1 MSKIVTSDFILWTL
15 QYCLETF
22 EQNCQCGTCDPC
34 TKGQA
39 DLRDCIDALQH
50 QRVEKWPAGSY
61 LLQRESTVVQCENR
75 PALLQLVR
83 DIVPGASVR
92 DDISNELVAALI
104 ARKNLTLTAF

>member
-1 MSKIVTSDFILWTL
+1 MSKIVSANSILWTL

-22 EQNCQCGTCDPC
+22 AQNCQCGTCDPC

-39 DLRDCIDALQH
+39 DLRESIEALQK
-50 QRVEKWPAGSY
+50 QLVEEWPTGSY
-61 LLQRESTVVQCENR
+61 LLQRESTVVKCVNR
-75 PALLQLVR
+75 SALLQLIR